1 MDIALFFQILNRL
14 SGSFTAKGFNFAKS
28 SATSNDLEEQA
39 RDLLRAMESD
49 QRIDM
54 NTFWKVSAFVIYL
67 LRSLNIPHYYTLPA
81 GDSECG
87 QQ

>member
-39 RDLLRAMESD
+39 RNLLRAMESD

-54 NTFWKVSAFVIYL
+54 NTFWKVSVVYFL
-67 LRSLNIPHYYTLPA
+67 LMSLNPSLIHTF
-81 GDSECG
+81 SW
-87 QQ
+87 